1 MLLTSGTK
9 IRVRPGLETLAR
21 VTVTCHSSRM
31 NALHR
36 ILNLFRRKPA
46 MMGTP
51 PSQWGIW
58 PNAAAH
64 ARDFSV
70 RYAPDLDLAVA
81 ERMGRLG
88 IDADWIGMPDD
99 DRGIEWAA
107 FHPLGT
113 NGGYNSPDG
122 RLVVESGLF
131 NFELLREDYRDEAA
145 NLYAACDVT
154 SRLDAIIA
162 HEYEEHR
169 HGGSHVEALRHA
181 SSTKLLITERAREIC
196 RAMEKGWRGR

>member
-1 MLLTSGTK
+1 
-9 IRVRPGLETLAR
+9 
-21 VTVTCHSSRM
+21 M
-31 NALHR
+31 NALRR
-36 ILNLFRRKPA
+36 ILDLFRRKPA
-46 MMGTP
+46 MIGTP
-51 PSQWGIW
+51 PSQRGMW
-58 PNAAAH
+58 PDTAAH

-88 IDADWIGMPDD
+88 IHEDRIGMPDD

-131 NFELLREDYRDEAA
+131 NLDLLRKDYGDEAA
-145 NLYAACDVT
+145 NLYAASDVT

-181 SSTKLLITERAREIC
+181 PLTKLPITERAREIC